1 MSAYKKCLMTIG
13 VVCISVGLVGC
24 LGSDQ
29 DELSEWID
37 AERRSVV
44 PNITPVNPPK
54 QFVAASYDQGGA
66 VDPFKLVR
74 LTDIL
79 KKDSSQNT
87 GAALIAAEEKRAK
100 EPLESFPLDVMSMV
114 GSILKD
120 GRVVGLI
127 KVDDLLHQVV
137 VGNHLGQNYGRIISI
152 EEGQITLR
160 EIVQDSLGEWIEK
173 ITLMQLQENVK

>member
-1 MSAYKKCLMTIG
+1 
-13 VVCISVGLVGC
+13 
-24 LGSDQ
+24 
-29 DELSEWID
+29 
-37 AERRSVV
+37 
-44 PNITPVNPPK
+44 
-54 QFVAASYDQGGA
+54 
-66 VDPFKLVR
+66 
-74 LTDIL
+74 
-79 KKDSSQNT
+79 
-87 GAALIAAEEKRAK
+87 
-100 EPLESFPLDVMSMV
+100 MV

-137 VGNHLGQNYGRIISI
+137 VGNYLGQNYGRIISI